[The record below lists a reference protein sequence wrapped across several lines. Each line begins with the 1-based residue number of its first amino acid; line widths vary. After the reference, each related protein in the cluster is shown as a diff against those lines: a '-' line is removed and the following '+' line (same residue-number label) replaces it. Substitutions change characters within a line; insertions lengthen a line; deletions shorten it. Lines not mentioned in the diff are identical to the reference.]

1 MLQPIG
7 LLKQNHLSYGVAVSE
22 RGKCFALT
30 LWEQRMA
37 EENYLGRIE
46 ISPNAIASL
55 AGQQILECY
64 GVVGMANKNLR
75 DGIVEVL
82 TRGNYR
88 RGIDVRVVEHE
99 IYIDLYVVIQ
109 YGTRISEVAH
119 GIMNRVKYGV
129 QKALGLPV
137 AQVNVY
143 VQGLHVDEQA

>member
-1 MLQPIG
+1 
-7 LLKQNHLSYGVAVSE
+7 
-22 RGKCFALT
+22 
-30 LWEQRMA
+30 MA

-55 AGQQILECY
+55 AGQAVLECY

-82 TRGNYR
+82 TRGNFR
-88 RGIDVRVVEHE
+88 RGIDVKVVEHE
-99 IYIDLYVVIQ
+99 ICIELYVVIQ

-119 GIMNRVKYGV
+119 GIMNRVKFSV
-129 QKALGLPV
+129 EKSLGLPV
-137 AQVNVY
+137 AKVNVR